1 MDEFMLQK
9 GMEVN
14 GVPPTNGGNDKDDKV
29 PKCFQLP
36 LRCDSWTQFQAL
48 PFNFCNRNFSKFI
61 RFELLFFATA
71 WRQVPV
77 TLLTGFLGA
86 GKTVRRL
93 KFSKESH
100 HGMDGFLKHWSQWTD
115 PKAFRS
121 FWMLSVLGTL
131 NSNLLFFL
139 FSSWQFFTCP
149 RHDSTLHWKKA
160 RVGSGCPST
169 VEIVVHLSSGQ
180 GASHPTYLGIEPGWT
195 WRKIDKNSYQSVV
208 FSGLKEFWRR
218 GIIGTTCD
226 TRTLQI
232 AVIEN
237 EIGALGVDGALV
249 ANAHSEAGCPKKHL
263 GLDSLSFFEN
273 ARLMMVS

>member
-14 GVPPTNGGNDKDDKV
+14 GVPPTNGGNDKV
-29 PKCFQLP
+29 PPSAGCLFHAILKH
-36 LRCDSWTQFQAL
+36 S
-48 PFNFCNRNFSKFI
+48 SK
-61 RFELLFFATA
+61 LC
-71 WRQVPV
+71 RQVPV

-86 GKTVRRL
+86 GKTVGARNC
-93 KFSKESH
+93 SKEKSWNQ
-100 HGMDGFLKHWSQWTD
+100 FLYWSQWTD
-115 PKAFRS
+115 PKAFS
-121 FWMLSVLGTL
+121 KFIYKLSVLGTL
-131 NSNLLFFL
+131 NSNCCL

-180 GASHPTYLGIEPGWT
+180 GASHPTYFGIEPGWT
-195 WRKIDKNSYQSVV
+195 WRKIDKTWYQSVA
-208 FSGLKEFWRR
+208 FSDLKEFWRR